1 VELKGKK
8 RRRRDLAKELK
19 RVVWCVCVRDREQL
33 LLLLSMEWGRH
44 GHGCTRVAVAP
55 AEG

>member
-19 RVVWCVCVRDREQL
+19 RVVWCVCVCQGQR
-33 LLLLSMEWGRH
+33 
-44 GHGCTRVAVAP
+44 TVTVATVYGMGKAWTWLYK
-55 AEG
+55 GSSGTG